1 MLPHCVPNRKVAH
14 KQQVRKSKSSSQEP
28 TNHRTVGQSVK
39 LSTSVSN
46 KPVAVTVREEPNCVN
61 HVHGSTDHIPGG
73 TESTSNMG
81 TRLIQAWSGLHQ
93 FTDRSKGDDH
103 QAVGQF
109 SGQRTSDRA
118 DYQYYSSEA
127 DSDVDT

>member
-1 MLPHCVPNRKVAH
+1 M
-14 KQQVRKSKSSSQEP
+14 RKSKSSSHEP
-28 TNHRTVGQSVK
+28 TNHHTVGQSVK

-46 KPVAVTVREEPNCVN
+46 KPVAVTVREELNFVK

-73 TESTSNMG
+73 TESTGNMG
-81 TRLIQAWSGLHQ
+81 TSLIQAWSGLHQ
-93 FTDRSKGDDH
+93 FTDRFKGDDH
-103 QAVGQF
+103 QAVRQF
-109 SGQRTSDRA
+109 SDQRASDRA